1 MARRKRADL
10 TRYELELMEVLWDLG
25 SGSVREVQE
34 SLPRKKRPA
43 YTTVQTMVYRLEEK
57 GVVRRVKKIGNAHIF
72 EPLIS
77 RQSTHRKLVEEVLE
91 LLGGS
96 ARPLMAHLVDAG
108 KLNLSDV
115 RAMEEMLADAGPKAA
130 GGRSRKGKKR

>member
-1 MARRKRADL
+1 
-10 TRYELELMEVLWDLG
+10 MEVLWNLG

-57 GVVRRVKKIGNAHIF
+57 GALRRVKKIGNAHIF

-77 RQSTHRKLVEEVLE
+77 RQSTHRKLVEEMLE
-91 LLGGS
+91 IFGGS

-108 KLNLSDV
+108 KLDLSDV
-115 RAMEEMLADAGPKAA
+115 RAMEEMLADTEPKSAA
-130 GGRSRKGKKR
+130 RTNPKGKKR